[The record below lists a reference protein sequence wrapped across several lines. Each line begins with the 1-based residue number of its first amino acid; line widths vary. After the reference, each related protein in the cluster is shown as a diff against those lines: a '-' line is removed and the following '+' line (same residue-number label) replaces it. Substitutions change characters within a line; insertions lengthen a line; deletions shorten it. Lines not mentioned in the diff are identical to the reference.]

1 MVSRFFV
8 RSGVAAIGFFVLCAS
23 SAHADNPPYTIKDGK
38 VEIHVYNGYRRY
50 GDSCM
55 RCHGPDGAGS
65 SYAPD
70 LTESLKR
77 LSEDQ
82 VKETIINGRQNLAN
96 GQDKVMPSFGTV
108 PDVVNYLDDIYAYLK
123 ARSDGKLGRG
133 RPERY
138 DDN

>member
-1 MVSRFFV
+1 MAVRFSV
-8 RSGVAAIGFFVLCAS
+8 RSGFAAIGLFVLCAS
-23 SAHADNPPYTIKDGK
+23 PAPADAPPYKIKDGK
-38 VEIHVYNGYRRY
+38 VDIHVFNGYRRY

-70 LTESLKR
+70 LTQSLKQM
-77 LSEDQ
+77 SQDKFTDT
-82 VKETIINGRQNLAN
+82 VINGRQNVSASN
-96 GQDKVMPSFGTV
+96 DRVMPSFGEV

-138 DDN
+138 DDY